1 MFVTHSFYIRFYSG
15 TLTLYV
21 VGAAFV
27 LVAVAIGIT
36 LFLRARRNRYVV
48 HTVSSFRSPFYA
60 HANLNDDDICAS
72 VSAASAAS

>member
-1 MFVTHSFYIRFYSG
+1 
-15 TLTLYV
+15 LTLYV

-48 HTVSSFRSPFYA
+48 LCLDVRIIVIRRVEQTKRGKF
-60 HANLNDDDICAS
+60 
-72 VSAASAAS
+72 